1 MPSEAQA
8 MRAIAMDA
16 RREIAKSEAIQAI
29 VKKIEA
35 KIGVDA
41 ATGEYETYYRFHG
54 LEIPVR
60 NRKIVCTL
68 FREKGYRV
76 KLSDDD
82 SLMTI
87 DLWLQEAAPR

>member
-8 MRAIAMDA
+8 MRTIAMDA

-29 VKKIEA
+29 VKKVEA

-41 ATGEYETYYRFHG
+41 AAGEYETSHCFHDLG
-54 LEIPVR
+54 IPVR
-60 NRKIVCTL
+60 DRKIVCTL

-76 KLSDDD
+76 KLSDDN